1 MKKSQIALI
10 SVACVAAVVAA
21 GYGIGAYY
29 YSSHFGSR
37 TFINGHDVSNLTAI
51 QATDLLKDSSDL
63 SLTVKE
69 REDVTEEIVFD
80 DIDYEIHVEDSDIM
94 SLLASQN
101 PMAWPMTL
109 FQDTNI
115 EKSFEFTYDEDA
127 LDEKIMEL
135 HALSADDLT
144 DPKDAYIDLVDDVYE
159 IIPEVQGTKA
169 IEDKTKEA
177 VKTALSEE
185 QTELDL
191 SAAECYPA
199 PSVTSEDEGL
209 QNALSILQD
218 INNMTLTI
226 DMSGAKEELQGKEL
240 ADLFIR
246 NADNTVSV
254 DETKLTAYVENLEST
269 YNTLYTTR
277 PFKTTGGADIEVGGG
292 SQDTYG
298 WLMNAETTATTI
310 RNALNAKTTAEVAA
324 SWDVSAWTRD
334 TENGDIGKTYIEISI
349 ADQHLWYYQN
359 GELFFE
365 TDVVTGK
372 PSHNQNTPVGAFRI
386 WNKQRNATLKGT
398 AWDGSKWSSP
408 VSFWMPIDWTG
419 VGLHDATWQPAFG
432 GQLYYSIGSHG
443 CVNLPYSAAQ
453 TIFNNVEIN
462 TPVII
467 Y

>member
-10 SVACVAAVVAA
+10 SVACVAAIFAA

-29 YSSHFGSR
+29 YSSHFGAR
-37 TFINGHDVSNLTAI
+37 TYINGHNVSNMTAI
-51 QATDLLKDSSDL
+51 EATDLLKDTSNL
-63 SLTVKE
+63 SLTIKE
-69 REDVTEEIVFD
+69 REDVTEEINFD
-80 DIDYEIHVEDSDIM
+80 EIDYVIHVEDSDIL

-101 PMAWPMTL
+101 PMAWPLTL

-115 EKSFEFTYDEDA
+115 EKSFTFTYDEET
-127 LDEKIMEL
+127 LDKMITEL
-135 HALSADDLT
+135 HALSGDDLT
-144 DPKDAYIDLVDDVYE
+144 DPKDAYIDLVNGVYE

-177 VKTALSEE
+177 IKTALSEE
-185 QTELDL
+185 QSELDL
-191 SAAECYPA
+191 SEAECYPA
-199 PSVTSEDEGL
+199 PSVTAEDEGL

-226 DMSGAKEELQGKEL
+226 DMSGAKEVLQGQEL
-240 ADLFIR
+240 AELFIR
-246 NADNTVSV
+246 NADDTVSL
-254 DETKLTAYVENLEST
+254 DETKLTAYVEKLEST

-298 WLMNAETTATTI
+298 WLMNVETTASTI
-310 RNALNAKTTAEVAA
+310 RDALNAKTTAEVAA

-334 TENGDIGKTYIEISI
+334 SENGDIGNTYIEISI
-349 ADQHLWYYQN
+349 ADQHLWYYRN

-386 WNKQRNATLKGT
+386 WNKQRNTTLKGT

-443 CVNLPYSAAQ
+443 CINLPWSAAQ